1 MIRLVPFYNPL
12 SLIEKELKL
21 IETYINENGI
31 TKNDFI
37 QLVRN
42 DRLGCYVLVYEDN
55 KPYIPETETK
65 ES

>member
-1 MIRLVPFYNPL
+1 MIRLVPFYTL
-12 SLIEKELKL
+12 FSSIEKELKL

-31 TKNDFI
+31 TKNDYI

-42 DRLGCYVLVYEDN
+42 DSAGFYVLVYEDN